1 MNFWA
6 QVLLL
11 IHKMLGK
18 FWFKSLIS
26 PTLAAVLQPLAIAL
40 FCILLGIGC
49 RSPIAN
55 SQNSP
60 PPAPAVYTC
69 RSQIAPYGKT
79 AFEVEFDFIDRSIKH
94 LPVVTKRQPPDQT
107 PEEILVW
114 DALYGTDGDYDY
126 WTTPILRELTIEKDQ
141 PLVITRMSSRSQY
154 ANTAAK
160 LNATLSVDF
169 RRKRFPVSC
178 TENSTASNTV
188 AMAQVHTCRAKVSP
202 DIRPIFD
209 VEFDILTESSLQKR
223 YGYSEQN
230 IYVKATALLGSSKG
244 QVRYLEAFVGSD
256 GDYTFWTT
264 PVLRDVSG
272 GTSPFVISMEPGIIV
287 RPGSPSITTQ
297 LNSAVTLD
305 FAGKS
310 YPVKCS

>member
-1 MNFWA
+1 VKILDKHNLKKFCFNSLKPLPLKVFW
-6 QVLLL
+6 
-11 IHKMLGK
+11 
-18 FWFKSLIS
+18 
-26 PTLAAVLQPLAIAL
+26 QPLAIAL

-60 PPAPAVYTC
+60 PPAPAAYTC

-94 LPVVTKRQPPDQT
+94 LPVVTKRQRPDRT

-126 WTTPILRELTIEKDQ
+126 WTTPILREFTIEKDQ
-141 PLVITRMSSRSQY
+141 PLVITRMSGLPRY
-154 ANTAAK
+154 ANTVEK

-169 RRKRFPVSC
+169 RRKTFPVSC
-178 TENSTASNTV
+178 TENSPASNTV
-188 AMAQVHTCRAKVSP
+188 AMTQLHTCRAKISP
-202 DIRPIFD
+202 GRLPLFD
-209 VEFDILTESSLQKR
+209 VEFDLLTESSLQKR
-223 YGYSEQN
+223 YAYSEQN
-230 IYVKATALLGSSKG
+230 IYVKATALFKSNEG
-244 QVRYLEAFVGSD
+244 QVRYLEAFIGSD

-264 PVLRDVSG
+264 PVLRDISG

-287 RPGSPSITTQ
+287 RPGSPSLTTQ
-297 LNSAVTLD
+297 LNSAFTLD
-305 FAGKS
+305 FGRKS

>member
-1 MNFWA
+1 MKILDKHNLKKFCFNSLKPLPLKVFW
-6 QVLLL
+6 
-11 IHKMLGK
+11 
-18 FWFKSLIS
+18 
-26 PTLAAVLQPLAIAL
+26 QPLAIAL

-69 RSQIAPYGKT
+69 RSQIAPYEKT

-94 LPVVTKRQPPDQT
+94 LPVVTKRQRPDRT

-126 WTTPILRELTIEKDQ
+126 WTTPILREFTLEKDQ
-141 PLVITRMSSRSQY
+141 PLVISRMSSRSQY

-160 LNATLSVDF
+160 LNATISVDF
-169 RRKRFPVSC
+169 RRKTFPVSC
-178 TENSTASNTV
+178 TENPQISNPV

-202 DIRPIFD
+202 GRMPIFD
-209 VEFDILTESSLQKR
+209 VEFDLLTETSLVKR
-223 YGYSEQN
+223 YGYSVQN
-230 IYVKATALLGSSKG
+230 IYVKATAVSKSSESK
-244 QVRYLEAFVGSD
+244 VRYLEANFGSD
-256 GDYTFWTT
+256 GDYSFWTT
-264 PVLRDVSG
+264 PVLRDVFG
-272 GTSPFVISMEPGIIV
+272 GTSPLVISMEPGIIV
-287 RPGSPSITTQ
+287 RPGSPSLTTQ
-297 LNSAVTLD
+297 LNSAITLD
-305 FAGKS
+305 FGRKS

>member
-1 MNFWA
+1 MKIIDKHTW
-6 QVLLL
+6 
-11 IHKMLGK
+11 K
-18 FWFKSLIS
+18 FS
-26 PTLAAVLQPLAIAL
+26 TLALFWQPLAIAL

-55 SQNSP
+55 SQKSP
-60 PPAPAVYTC
+60 PPAPAVHTC
-69 RSQIAPYGKT
+69 RSQIALYGKT
-79 AFEVEFDFIDRSIKH
+79 AFEVEFDFIDRQFQH
-94 LPVVTKRQPPDQT
+94 LPVVTKRQRPDKT

-126 WTTPILRELTIEKDQ
+126 WTTPILREFTIEKDQ

-169 RRKRFPVSC
+169 RRKTFPVSC
-178 TENSTASNTV
+178 TENSPASNTV
-188 AMAQVHTCRAKVSP
+188 AMTQVHICRAKVSP
-202 DIRPIFD
+202 GRLPLFD
-209 VEFDILTESSLQKR
+209 VEFDLLTESSLQKR

-230 IYVKATALLGSSKG
+230 IYVKATALDKSSES
-244 QVRYLEAFVGSD
+244 QVRHLEAFIGSD

-264 PVLRDVSG
+264 PVLRDISG

-287 RPGSPSITTQ
+287 RPGSPSLTTQ
-297 LNSAVTLD
+297 LNLAITLD